1 MIWPMVRNS
10 RCPQDVQDNGVEYGV
25 LVSIDVVTSVRYHL
39 HSAIL
44 QAWLLYTVDTVT
56 GVSIGT
62 GGHNIRIAR
71 VLLYIDTGTGV
82 SIGTGG
88 QDIRIAIV
96 LKTFFVYDFECC
108 IKQCFYF
115 ISLDKIV

>member
-1 MIWPMVRNS
+1 MTGVRIGTGGHNI
-10 RCPQDVQDNGVEYGV
+10 RIAVV
-25 LVSIDVVTSVRYHL
+25 LL
-39 HSAIL
+39 HI
-44 QAWLLYTVDTVT
+44 DTVT

-62 GGHNIRIAR
+62 GGHNIRIAI

-96 LKTFFVYDFECC
+96 LKTFIVYDFECC